1 MFKMPSKGL
10 TTETESNEVMSGKNQ
25 EDKVLMT
32 FSDSERELSDNENYH
47 PSLTG
52 IPKSQALIK
61 AELSIHLPQTL
72 QPFPSI
78 LLSSTQHTLL
88 PLSPSNLDSSAALQR
103 TRLYVLIALLLYAV
117 EPPPNLAH
125 YLQAY
130 C

>member
-1 MFKMPSKGL
+1 MYQKS
-10 TTETESNEVMSGKNQ
+10 
-25 EDKVLMT
+25 VLVALLCNT
-32 FSDSERELSDNENYH
+32 HTNGADNENYH

-52 IPKSQALIK
+52 VPKCQALIK

-72 QPFPSI
+72 KLFPSI
-78 LLSSTQHTLL
+78 LHSS
-88 PLSPSNLDSSAALQR
+88 LSPSNLDASAALKR
-103 TRLYVLIALLLYAV
+103 TRLCVLIALFLYAV

>member
-1 MFKMPSKGL
+1 MPSKGL

-32 FSDSERELSDNENYH
+32 FSDSERELSDNENY

-52 IPKSQALIK
+52 VPKCQALIK

-88 PLSPSNLDSSAALQR
+88 PLSPSNLNSSAALQR
-103 TRLYVLIALLLYAV
+103 TRLHVLIALLLYAV

>member
-1 MFKMPSKGL
+1 MPSKGL
-10 TTETESNEVMSGKNQ
+10 TTGTESNEVMSGKNQ

-32 FSDSERELSDNENYH
+32 FSDSERELSDNKNYH

-52 IPKSQALIK
+52 VPKCQALIK

-78 LLSSTQHTLL
+78 LLSSTQHTL
-88 PLSPSNLDSSAALQR
+88 PAPPTPSPSNLDSSAALQR
-103 TRLYVLIALLLYAV
+103 TRIYVLIALLLYAI